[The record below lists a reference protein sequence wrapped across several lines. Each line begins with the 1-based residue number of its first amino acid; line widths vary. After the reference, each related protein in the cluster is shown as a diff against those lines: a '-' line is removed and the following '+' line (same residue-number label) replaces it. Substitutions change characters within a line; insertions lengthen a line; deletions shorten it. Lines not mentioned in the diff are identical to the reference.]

1 MRFLFLLLSLS
12 LCAAERLELKRP
24 DGSTLIAYLALPP
37 ATKECPLLVVVQGA
51 QSESVRLL
59 VDKLKENATWGIL
72 AIEKRG
78 VSETIDA
85 EEFARHHCL
94 EERFQDH
101 QLLLRKLKEGFIPS
115 WNKKWALL
123 GQGEGGKIGAAL
135 AARAPDLS
143 ALILLAP
150 GGGWDPSKELL
161 QSFRKELISESFTP
175 HYIHSFLGQAKQLLE
190 SAQED
195 PAWDKECFGFT
206 HLYWAS
212 LLKADLAQ
220 DLMTAQCPIYYV
232 HGDLDDRI
240 PLSSVEAL
248 VQKLKTKPQF
258 TCQRKEGMGRE
269 VIRDPQ
275 IYQEAF
281 DWLKGK

>member
-1 MRFLFLLLSLS
+1 MRILFLLCLQIS
-12 LCAAERLELKRP
+12 LCAAERLEVKRP
-24 DGSTLIAYLALPP
+24 DGSPLTVYFTMPS
-37 ATKECPLLVVVQGA
+37 KEAPLLIVLQGA
-51 QSESVRLL
+51 QSESVAPLIE
-59 VDKLKENATWGIL
+59 KLKGNGTWGIL
-72 AIEKRG
+72 ALEKRG
-78 VSETIDA
+78 VSETIDP

-101 QLLLRKLKEGFIPS
+101 QLLLRKLKEGLIPS

-123 GQGEGGKIGAAL
+123 GQGEGGKIAAAL
-135 AARAPDLS
+135 AARSPDLS

-150 GGGWDPSKELL
+150 GGGWDPAKELF
-161 QSFRKELISESFTP
+161 QSFRQDLIRESFTP

-190 SAQED
+190 DAQEN
-195 PAWDKECFGFT
+195 PVWDKECFGFT

-212 LLKADLAQ
+212 LLKAELTS
-220 DLMTAQCPIYYV
+220 DLMTTPCPIYYV

-240 PLSSVEAL
+240 PLGSVEVL
-248 VQKLKTKPQF
+248 VQKLKTNPKF

-281 DWLKGK
+281 DWLKGKL